1 MIRSKKANSF
11 IIILCVLLFNCNYH
25 KNNKC
30 DSIINIRNK
39 YLSFRK
45 DDNKYSNDGKLIYK
59 FSDSSNNIYCVDI
72 NNRYY
77 IYGTLNNE
85 YFGHYF
91 RADVNLCIIKYAFNL
106 DAKCNDYELIKKSNQ
121 WQFNGDPFVAKFTDY
136 ENNRVEF
143 LISTYLVKIKN
154 LKYSYDGKK
163 YEELKM
169 KEADF
174 MPYLSIAELK
184 DCFDKKIYFKLEVKK
199 TDVNIKNYPSI
210 FYDTVYLS
218 SK

>member
-1 MIRSKKANSF
+1 MKLANKIFLYS
-11 IIILCVLLFNCNYH
+11 LLFFSCELGRSNLSL
-25 KNNKC
+25 
-30 DSIINIRNK
+30 SIIFSNYDK
-39 YLSFRK
+39 LS
-45 DDNKYSNDGKLIYK
+45 
-59 FSDSSNNIYCVDI
+59 V
-72 NNRYY
+72 NRYHRKEMLMPNY
-77 IYGTLNNE
+77 FNSTYFVKYNSTSLFGILNYGTIDASN
-85 YFGHYF
+85 FGHHF
-91 RADVNLCIIKYAFNL
+91 IANEFGEIIKYSFVIS
-106 DAKCNDYELIKKSNQ
+106 DEFSDYELIKKSNQ

-184 DCFDKKIYFKLEVKK
+184 DCFDKKIYFKLEIKK